1 MGYKKRVKMLHNGI
15 YMMKKQVTIHLIG
28 ILVVSIIGVLESFLF
43 GEFSSLNILKSI
55 ATNLIYYC
63 IIIGSGLLLRKVIK

>member
-1 MGYKKRVKMLHNGI
+1 
-15 YMMKKQVTIHLIG
+15 MMKKQVAIHLIG
-28 ILVVSIIGVLESFLF
+28 IIVVSIIGVLECFLF
-43 GEFSSLNILKSI
+43 VEFDLVNILKSI